1 MKVCGVQ
8 GKERGQD
15 LGSRCTQE
23 CTADARLVQLNPR
36 EHMGSVPAPR
46 VRALVTHQLSHR
58 LMLGARVRE
67 ASSSLP
73 GLVRRGCKRWGEK

>member
-1 MKVCGVQ
+1 MESGTRVKVCGVQ

-15 LGSRCTQE
+15 LGSCCPRE

-36 EHMGSVPAPR
+36 EHMGSMPVSR
-46 VRALVTHQLSHR
+46 VTALVTDWLSHQ
-58 LMLGARVRE
+58 LMLGAGFRE

-73 GLVRRGCKRWGEK
+73 GLVVSG